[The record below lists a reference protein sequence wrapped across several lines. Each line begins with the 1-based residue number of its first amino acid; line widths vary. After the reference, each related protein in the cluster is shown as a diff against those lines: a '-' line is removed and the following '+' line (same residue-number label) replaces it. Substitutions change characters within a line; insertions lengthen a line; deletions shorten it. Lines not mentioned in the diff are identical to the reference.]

1 MASRSVG
8 PPDFDEALDLDTAFF
23 FGADFREADFF
34 LGDDF
39 FAEAVFFAGADFFAG
54 AAFFEGDLAAAF
66 FTPFI
71 TAGREATACAGTS
84 AAPSIAAISSARCRS
99 SFESSAWRAFSSGRR
114 LNSFCAS
121 FWYSALT
128 SASDSASNLG
138 FLERLFLAIL
148 YNPFL

>member
-99 SFESSAWRAFSSGRR
+99 SSKAPHGAPSVRAGGSTLSVQVSG
-114 LNSFCAS
+114 
-121 FWYSALT
+121 T
-128 SASDSASNLG
+128 V
-138 FLERLFLAIL
+138 
-148 YNPFL
+148 P